1 MSKTST
7 AKNRNQICYI
17 HNKIQQGLALSHL
30 RYVKYVG
37 HDGLGTEEVR
47 HEYLYVSAS
56 YM

>member
-1 MSKTST
+1 MYKTST

-17 HNKIQQGLALSHL
+17 HNKIQQSLALSHL

-37 HDGLGTEEVR
+37 HDGLGTEDVR
-47 HEYLYVSAS
+47 HEYLYVFAS